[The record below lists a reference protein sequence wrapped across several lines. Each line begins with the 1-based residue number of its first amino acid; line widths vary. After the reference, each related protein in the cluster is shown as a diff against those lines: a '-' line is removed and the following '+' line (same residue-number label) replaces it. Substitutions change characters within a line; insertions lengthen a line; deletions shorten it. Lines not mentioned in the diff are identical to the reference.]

1 MWVFDRLSPSDLP
14 PSSVFSL
21 LNLCG
26 RLIYF
31 QSLKF
36 YLFSNTI
43 SYGPGTVVGTETR
56 AVDEASKKSFLL
68 MEFTFIRKETNKQ
81 VNYYYFYYTYYFY
94 RAWFEMDRNLYW
106 RRVARDFGHI
116 MGKCFK
122 MGGGGKVVNAT
133 GTLGQEGSRG
143 SLSQRRLMS
152 KGLGTFESNGDEC
165 RILT

>member
-56 AVDEASKKSFLL
+56 AVDEASKKSFPL

-94 RAWFEMDRNLYW
+94 RAWFEMDRNPY
-106 RRVARDFGHI
+106 
-116 MGKCFK
+116 
-122 MGGGGKVVNAT
+122 
-133 GTLGQEGSRG
+133 
-143 SLSQRRLMS
+143 
-152 KGLGTFESNGDEC
+152 
-165 RILT
+165 